1 MASRK
6 RKYGKTVS
14 PELSCFKLR
23 YETGNLQGIGSRSGQ
38 EDSFTLANA
47 LDNQMYDNFGLMFA
61 VCDGMGGMKDGKA
74 ASEKAVS
81 VLREFF
87 ENMDRRGRI
96 AEQLRDAVFRASA
109 EIEQIL
115 GGEGGSTAVVGIIF
129 HEKLYFACVGDSFLY
144 LYRNGSLY
152 RLNRHHTICHDLY
165 LENIRSGSNETQ
177 SCREDP
183 EAAALSQFL
192 GMPGLSDVDLTVR
205 PLNLRK
211 EDVLLACSDGVGGV
225 LDESDIIEALAWA
238 SPQDN
243 CRRLEEHIF
252 EQAVPNQDNY
262 TALIVRCK

>member
-1 MASRK
+1 MAMQK

-14 PELSCFKLR
+14 PELSACKLR
-23 YETGNLQGIGSRSGQ
+23 YETGNLQGIGSRARQ
-38 EDSFTLANA
+38 EDSFTLMNA
-47 LDNQMYDNFGLMFA
+47 LDEQKYDSLGLMFA
-61 VCDGMGGMKDGKA
+61 VCDGMGGMKDGKL
-74 ASEKAVS
+74 ASEKAIS
-81 VLREFF
+81 KLREFF
-87 ENMDRRGRI
+87 DNMDRRGKI
-96 AEQLRDAVFRASA
+96 SEQLRDAVFSASD
-109 EIEQIL
+109 EVEQVL
-115 GGEGGSTAVVGIIF
+115 GGGGGSTAVIGIIF

-165 LENIRSGSNETQ
+165 LGNIRSGSTETQ

-192 GMPGLSDVDLTVR
+192 GMPGLSDVDVTVR

-225 LDESDIIEALAWA
+225 LDESEIIEALAWL

-243 CRRLEEHIF
+243 CSKLEEHIF

-262 TALIVRCK
+262 TALIVKCK